1 MYPIGTDIGTYRVDC
16 MLLTGAGAKG
26 SMSTRTRHEPS
37 KGHGKSRFFSPCEH
51 GDALGCIALLMEA
64 VEGRGRRVSRIWK
77 DEMTLMERAA
87 AQLGSELGTSAKED
101 TTPPVPRPHLNSG
114 RRRGRSAEGDP
125 EVVKMV
131 LGNAKDGA
139 GQDGAGQDAHADPS
153 RIFLGEMSLQERALA
168 QLKKSDKG
176 KLATPSASSSGV
188 PHGTDSD
195 AATVTF
201 TDATTVDIFAAD
213 SSASGEEEEER
224 EPEPAVVEQA
234 RAMMRDLPYVD
245 WRNGEEEGEE
255 DGSDC
260 TDPVQRMLDV
270 MKLHLKNEN
279 ERLRQVND
287 EDTDTLA
294 NDPRYDTEM
303 RARAWSSG
311 SSRRLTSMLNAHE
324 AKVAASLDEG
334 VEGLQR
340 SLHKQAQ
347 SVAPRTPRGALPVG
361 LIKSGAMVRSSDL
374 PLSQRLGEA
383 RAATDTLEQRW
394 RNQGGWTYQAAW
406 RGSPTLEQV
415 ARTSESPRVPR
426 SELARRAQ
434 SEATGSSPL
443 HRALASPRAAAD
455 SPSWRQAARALTPA
469 GVASPGRR
477 ASDQSRD
484 ASRGRLERTPS
495 RGY

>member
-1 MYPIGTDIGTYRVDC
+1 
-16 MLLTGAGAKG
+16 
-26 SMSTRTRHEPS
+26 
-37 KGHGKSRFFSPCEH
+37 
-51 GDALGCIALLMEA
+51 
-64 VEGRGRRVSRIWK
+64 
-77 DEMTLMERAA
+77 MTLVERAA
-87 AQLGSELGTSAKED
+87 TLLGAEIGTSAKED
-101 TTPPVPRPHLNSG
+101 TPPPVPRPHVNSG
-114 RRRGRSAEGDP
+114 RRRERSAEGDP
-125 EVVKMV
+125 DVVKMV

-139 GQDGAGQDAHADPS
+139 GQYAQPDPS
-153 RIFLGEMSLQERALA
+153 RIFLGDLSLQERALV
-168 QLKKSDKG
+168 QLKDPKAS
-176 KLATPSASSSGV
+176 LQPHQHRAQSASWHRVRCSIVKMPPPLIS
-188 PHGTDSD
+188 
-195 AATVTF
+195 AA
-201 TDATTVDIFAAD
+201 A
-213 SSASGEEEEER
+213 SSASGEEEER
-224 EPEPAVVEQA
+224 EPEPAAVQQV
-234 RAMMRDLPYVD
+234 RAMIRDLPFVD
-245 WRNGEEEGEE
+245 WRNGAEEGEE

-270 MKLHLKNEN
+270 LKLHLSNEK
-279 ERLRQVND
+279 ETLREVND

-294 NDPRYDTEM
+294 NDPKYATEM

-311 SSRRLTSMLNAHE
+311 SSRRFTSRLNAHE

-374 PLSQRLGEA
+374 PLSQRLGDA

-406 RGSPTLEQV
+406 RGSPRTGVLPGGSPTLEQV

-426 SELARRAQ
+426 SERARRAQ

-477 ASDQSRD
+477 AATSHEMPHEVGRELLVGAIDQRALAPAKLSHNAR
-484 ASRGRLERTPS
+484 ARM
-495 RGY
+495 

>member
-1 MYPIGTDIGTYRVDC
+1 
-16 MLLTGAGAKG
+16 
-26 SMSTRTRHEPS
+26 
-37 KGHGKSRFFSPCEH
+37 
-51 GDALGCIALLMEA
+51 MEA
-64 VEGRGRRVSRIWK
+64 VEGQGRRVSRIWK
-77 DEMTLMERAA
+77 GERTLMERAA
-87 AQLGSELGTSAKED
+87 TQLGAEVGTAAKED
-101 TTPPVPRPHLNSG
+101 TMTPPVPRPHLNSG
-114 RRRGRSAEGDP
+114 RHRGRSAEGDP

-131 LGNAKDGA
+131 LGNAKDGT
-139 GQDGAGQDAHADPS
+139 GRYAHPDPS
-153 RIFLGEMSLQERALA
+153 RIFLGEMSLQERALV
-168 QLKKSDKG
+168 QLKRSDKG

-195 AATVTF
+195 AATVT
-201 TDATTVDIFAAD
+201 DVTTVDIYAAD
-213 SSASGEEEEER
+213 SSASGEEEER
-224 EPEPAVVEQA
+224 EPEPAVVEQV

-270 MKLHLKNEN
+270 LKLHLKNEK
-279 ERLRQVND
+279 EMLRKVND
-287 EDTDTLA
+287 EDTDTLV
-294 NDPRYDTEM
+294 NDPKYDTEM
-303 RARAWSSG
+303 RARAWTSD
-311 SSRRLTSMLNAHE
+311 SSRRFTSRLNAHE

-340 SLHKQAQ
+340 SLHEQAQ

-361 LIKSGAMVRSSDL
+361 LMKSGAMVRSSDL
-374 PLSQRLGEA
+374 PLSQRLGDA

-394 RNQGGWTYQAAW
+394 RNQCGWTYQAAW
-406 RGSPTLEQV
+406 RGSPTIEQV

-434 SEATGSSPL
+434 SEAMGTSPI
-443 HRALASPRAAAD
+443 HRVLASPRATAD

-469 GVASPGRR
+469 GTASPGRR

>member
-1 MYPIGTDIGTYRVDC
+1 MRKCQKFV
-16 MLLTGAGAKG
+16 
-26 SMSTRTRHEPS
+26 
-37 KGHGKSRFFSPCEH
+37 FFHREH
-51 GDALGCIALLMEA
+51 GDDAPEGVHRRSVASALLMEA
-64 VEGRGRRVSRIWK
+64 VEGRGRKVSRIWK
-77 DEMTLMERAA
+77 DEMTLLERAA
-87 AQLGSELGTSAKED
+87 TQLGAEIGTSAKED
-101 TTPPVPRPHLNSG
+101 TPPPVPRPHLNSG
-114 RRRGRSAEGDP
+114 RRRERSAEGDP

-139 GQDGAGQDAHADPS
+139 GQYAHPDPS
-153 RIFLGEMSLQERALA
+153 RIFLGDLSLQERALV
-168 QLKKSDKG
+168 QLKRSDKG

-188 PHGTDSD
+188 PHGTESD
-195 AATVTF
+195 AASV
-201 TDATTVDIFAAD
+201 TDATTVDVYAAD
-213 SSASGEEEEER
+213 SSASGEEEER
-224 EPEPAVVEQA
+224 EPEPEVVQQV
-234 RAMMRDLPYVD
+234 RAMIRDLPYID

-255 DGSDC
+255 DGSDL

-270 MKLHLKNEN
+270 LKLHLSNEK
-279 ERLRQVND
+279 ETLREVND

-294 NDPRYDTEM
+294 NDPKYDTEM

-311 SSRRLTSMLNAHE
+311 SSRGFTSRLNAHE

-374 PLSQRLGEA
+374 PLSQRLGDA
-383 RAATDTLEQRW
+383 RAATDNLEQRW

-406 RGSPTLEQV
+406 RGSPRTGVLPGGSPTLEQV

-426 SELARRAQ
+426 SERARRAQ